1 MHVKRNTIGILYV
14 CEQFFF
20 CLLISKKLLT
30 GLVFYRRSLSLHM
43 FPWNWFSDWL
53 ISCLTKDC
61 KINFSNGNES
71 LCELQKNQQK
81 KVLLDLLDQVFRAEF
96 SKAQPHKSWMP
107 TAEWQ
112 LEASY
117 LLPGAGVASIG
128 SSGRHYI
135 FLLNVLPSHDA
146 AFLALMND
154 AGFLSNTFNLIC
166 IRTEVQTQ
174 FQKPRSL

>member
-1 MHVKRNTIGILYV
+1 MHDKRNTIRILYV

-96 SKAQPHKSWMP
+96 SKAQPHMSCVDAHCRVTAGGILSASRGRCCIHRLQWWALHLPLECPSLSWCCLP
-107 TAEWQ
+107 CPHEWC
-112 LEASY
+112 
-117 LLPGAGVASIG
+117 
-128 SSGRHYI
+128 R
-135 FLLNVLPSHDA
+135 FL
-146 AFLALMND
+146 
-154 AGFLSNTFNLIC
+154 
-166 IRTEVQTQ
+166 VQHI
-174 FQKPRSL
+174 